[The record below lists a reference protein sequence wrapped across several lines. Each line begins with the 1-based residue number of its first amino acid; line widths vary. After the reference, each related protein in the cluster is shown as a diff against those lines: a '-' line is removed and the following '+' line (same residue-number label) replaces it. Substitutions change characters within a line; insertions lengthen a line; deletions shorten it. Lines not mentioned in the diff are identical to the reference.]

1 MLVST
6 ILSDV
11 AHTLIDE
18 GMDTYTMPRLV
29 ASLNNACRL
38 IATLRHDACVVTSTV
53 SLQAGTLQYI
63 PDGGQKFLGAT
74 RNMLAGGRSG
84 IAVQL
89 KTVADKNRIRPEW
102 HTDPEEYEVLE
113 VMPDEHDPLSYWN
126 YPPVKAG
133 TLLEIRYAA
142 MPEAVGEG
150 DSFPLLDKYALPAKH
165 WVLFEMFSRDT
176 NSTSH
181 AAKAEMNKNVCLQ
194 LLGLSTQADGA
205 AAARVPE

>member
-89 KTVADKNRIRPEW
+89 KTVVDKNRIRPEW

-113 VMPDEHDPLSYWN
+113 VMPDEHDPLAYWN

-181 AAKAEMNKNVCLQ
+181 AAKAEASKNLCLQ

-205 AAARVPE
+205 AAARAPE